1 MDWTKLS
8 EYGVAVLALLL
19 ALGLLDLVRRKYRQ
33 SVPGERRSGMATV
46 IECPNKIETL
56 PTILDNI
63 GKRLI
68 ELIRL
73 HEEHSKV
80 ALRAVGMADTLIRQ
94 HAPVDG
100 VEQWKIPPD
109 AVKTIRD
116 SQAIQVRTL
125 DTVEKIT
132 GQNERV
138 LRLLEKKVN
147 GG

>member
-1 MDWTKLS
+1 
-8 EYGVAVLALLL
+8 
-19 ALGLLDLVRRKYRQ
+19 
-33 SVPGERRSGMATV
+33 MATV

-56 PTILDNI
+56 PTILD
-63 GKRLI
+63 GLGERLR

-80 ALRAVGMADTLIRQ
+80 ALHAVGQANLLVKQ
-94 HAPVDG
+94 HAAVDG

-125 DTVEKIT
+125 ETVEKIT